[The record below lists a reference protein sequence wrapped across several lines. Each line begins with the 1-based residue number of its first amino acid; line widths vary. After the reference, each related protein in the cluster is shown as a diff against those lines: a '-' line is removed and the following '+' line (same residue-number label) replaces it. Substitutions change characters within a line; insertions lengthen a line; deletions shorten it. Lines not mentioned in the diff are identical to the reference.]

1 METLLLIS
9 LSAVFAS
16 SAAFP
21 PGNKEMKVLLI
32 LQKYGYIGDSAKN
45 MLGSAM
51 AVSEDT
57 FRDALR
63 EYQRYA
69 GLKQTGKL
77 DGATLDMMRAPRC
90 GVKDKVGPAN
100 SVRKKRYALQG
111 SKWDTTSITYK
122 ISKYSNRATDRK
134 KTKRELV
141 KALHM
146 WSEVTPLDFIEKKR
160 GEADIDIR
168 FEQGEHGD
176 GDPFDGLD
184 NTLAHAYFPEFGGD
198 VHFDDDEKWTL
209 DDEKTGTNLFQI
221 AAHEF
226 GHSLGLSHSD
236 NTKALMNP
244 YPPWKYKPT
253 FQLHADDIKAIQ
265 TIYGSR
271 DKKPQTMK
279 EGSEDL
285 PSNPDISGAP
295 DLCKDSSIDTVTRTE
310 DGSTYFFK
318 GDFYWKVVPKGIAK
332 GYPRRISDDW
342 DGLPGNLDAS
352 FTRSNG
358 KTFFFKGTK
367 FWRFTDRKMDDD
379 YPKLLNARFKGIP
392 SGIDAAF
399 DWSGNDKI
407 YFIKGPK
414 FWRYD
419 STEPHVNPQ
428 FPKSLNMWK
437 GLPNHIDAA
446 FQWKNGHTYFFNGNK
461 YYKFNDKTFGV
472 DAGDPP
478 YPRLTSAWWFGC

>member
-1 METLLLIS
+1 MESS
-9 LSAVFAS
+9 LFVTIIAAILAS
-16 SAAFP
+16 SASFP
-21 PGNKEMKVLLI
+21 RRKDTEAMLF
-32 LQKYGYIGDSAKN
+32 LQKYGYMEESARN
-45 MLGSAM
+45 MLGF
-51 AVSEDT
+51 AVSVPRDVYK
-57 FRDALR
+57 DALR

-69 GLKQTGKL
+69 GVKQTGIL
-77 DGATLDMMRAPRC
+77 DEATIDMMRTPRC
-90 GVKDKVGPAN
+90 GVKDKISPAN

-111 SKWDTTSITYK
+111 SRWDRTAITYG
-122 ISKYSNRATDRK
+122 ISKYSDK
-134 KTKRELV
+134 LHDKMKTKRELV

-168 FEQGEHGD
+168 FERGEHGD

-184 NTLAHAYFPEFGGD
+184 NTLAHAFFPEFGGD
-198 VHFDDDEKWTL
+198 AHFDEDEAWTL
-209 DDEKTGTNLFQI
+209 DDQKKGTNLFQI

-226 GHSLGLSHSD
+226 GHSLGLTHSD
-236 NTKALMNP
+236 NVKALMNP

-253 FQLHADDIKAIQ
+253 FKLHADDIKAIQ
-265 TIYGSR
+265 TLYGSKE
-271 DKKPQTMK
+271 KKPADITEFKQEFT
-279 EGSEDL
+279 
-285 PSNPDISGAP
+285 SNPDIRDAP
-295 DLCKDSSIDTVTRTE
+295 DICKDSSIDTVTRTE

-318 GDFYWKVVPKGIAK
+318 GNFYWKVLRKRIAK

-342 DGLPGNLDAS
+342 NGLPGSLDAS

-367 FWRFTDRKMDDD
+367 FWRFTNMKMDEG
-379 YPKLLNARFKGIP
+379 YPKLVSARFKDIP
-392 SGIDAAF
+392 PGIDAAF

-419 STEPHVNPQ
+419 STEPHVSPQ
-428 FPKSLNMWK
+428 FPRSLSTWK
-437 GLPNHIDAA
+437 GLPNRVDAA
-446 FQWKNGHTYFFNGNK
+446 FQWQDGHTYFFKGDK
-461 YYKFNDKTFGV
+461 YYKFNDSTFEV

-478 YPRLTSAWWFGC
+478 YPRLSSVWWFGC